1 MASSSNVPTMNLTHG
16 EKPEKFNGNE
26 FKRWQQKMLFY
37 LTTLNLARFLHEECP
52 ILEEG
57 ETNKEKVAAVDAWK
71 HSDFLCRNYVLNGLD
86 NTLYNVYCSLK
97 TAKELWDSLDK
108 KYKTEDAGMKKF
120 IVGKFLDFK
129 MIDSKTVISQ
139 VQELQVILHEI
150 HSEGMSLSDSFQV
163 AAVIEKLP
171 PLWKDF
177 KNYLKHKRKEMNLEE
192 LIVRLRIEED
202 NRKSEKKGNNSMEA
216 KANVIEQGPKTN
228 KKRKHGD
235 QNQNQGSNAAK
246 KFKGKCYNCGK
257 TGHKSNDCR
266 KPKKEKKPQANV
278 TEFDKLSNDVS
289 EMNLSAVVSECNIVG
304 NTKEC
309 SKVEGRGKVILKM
322 TSGKELTLNDVLHVP
337 DIRKNLVSGSLLS
350 KNGFKLVFVSDK
362 FVLTKNEMFVGK
374 GYLSD
379 GLFKMN
385 VMTVVPKSINNNKID
400 SSAYLLESSNIWHV
414 ENQLSKKIK
423 AIRSDRGGEY
433 ESPFEEFC
441 LEHGIIHQT
450 TAPYSPQSNGIAE
463 RKNRTLKEMM
473 NATLLSS
480 VYPIIYG
487 RIFVK
492 IGPKTIDCIF
502 IGYANNSSAYRFLVY
517 KSEIPD
523 VHVNTIIESRNAAF
537 FETIFP
543 YNKSSETSTQKRTHD
558 ITFGNNQLEV
568 NQESKEKQVD
578 EEPRRGKR
586 ARKSTSFGPDFLT
599 YLLENDPQTFKEA
612 MSSPEASYWKEAINS
627 EIESILQNHTW
638 ELVALPPGTKTLGC
652 KWIFKKKMK
661 ADGSIDKYKA
671 RLVAKGYKQREG
683 LDYFD
688 TYSPVSRI
696 TSIRMLIAIAAI
708 NNLEIH
714 QMDVKTTFLNGELD
728 EEIYMDQPEGFI
740 APGQERKVCKLV
752 KSLYGLKQAPK
763 QWHEKFD
770 NAMISNGFKI
780 NECDKCVYVKN
791 TQKGYVIV
799 CLYVD
804 DMLIIGSDTNMIKMT
819 KQMLSSRFDMKDLGV
834 ADIIL
839 GIKVSKTSDGLILS
853 QSHYIEKI
861 LEKFKKYD
869 IRPKKT
875 PMDVNLHLFKNTG
888 IGKSQLEYSR
898 IIGSLMYVMNCTRPD
913 IAYSVSKLSR
923 FTSNPGEN
931 HWKSIIRVLGY
942 LKYTQNYGLH
952 FTRYPAVLEGYNDA
966 NWISDSKDS
975 KSTSGY
981 VFTLGGAADI
991 PNWSKPVPAICI
1003 HCDSQSAIGRAQSHN
1018 YNGKS
1023 RHIRRRHNTVRQLLS
1038 NGIISIDY
1046 VRSKDNIAD
1055 PLTKGLT
1062 REQVESSSKGMGL
1075 KPMK

>member
-97 TAKELWDSLDK
+97 TPKELWDSLDK

-150 HSEGMSLSDSFQV
+150 HYEGMSLSDSFQV

-192 LIVRLRIEED
+192 LI
-202 NRKSEKKGNNSMEA
+202 
-216 KANVIEQGPKTN
+216 
-228 KKRKHGD
+228 
-235 QNQNQGSNAAK
+235 
-246 KFKGKCYNCGK
+246 
-257 TGHKSNDCR
+257 
-266 KPKKEKKPQANV
+266 PKKEKKPQANV

-304 NTKEC
+304 NTKEWWVDTGATRHIC
-309 SKVEGRGKVILKM
+309 SNKWMFSTYKPVEQNEELFMGNSSSSKVEGRGKVILKM

-362 FVLTKNEMFVGK
+362 FVHTKNEMFVGK

-400 SSAYLLESSNIWHV
+400 SSAYLLETSNICHV

-423 AIRSDRGGEY
+423 AIRSDRSGEY

-473 NATLLSS
+473 NAMLLSS
-480 VYPIIYG
+480 GLPQNLWGEALLSANYILNKMPHKKTLKTPYELWKGHKSCYKYLKVWG
-487 RIFVK
+487 CLAKVEV
-492 IGPKTIDCIF
+492 PKPK
-502 IGYANNSSAYRFLVY
+502 

-543 YNKSSETSTQKRTHD
+543 YNKPSETSTQKRTRD
-558 ITFGNNQLEV
+558 ITF
-568 NQESKEKQVD
+568 
-578 EEPRRGKR
+578 
-586 ARKSTSFGPDFLT
+586 
-599 YLLENDPQTFKEA
+599 A

-638 ELVALPPGTKTLGC
+638 ELVDLPPGTKTLGC

-661 ADGSIDKYKA
+661 ADGSTDKYKA

-714 QMDVKTTFLNGELD
+714 QMDVKTAFLNGELD

-875 PMDVNLHLFKNTG
+875 PVDVNLHLFKNTG

-952 FTRYPAVLEGYNDA
+952 FTRYPVVLEGYSDA
-966 NWISDSKDS
+966 NWISNSKDS

-981 VFTLGGAADI
+981 VFTLGDKAGEDFLEDI
-991 PNWSKPVPAICI
+991 PNWSKPVLAICI

-1023 RHIRRRHNTVRQLLS
+1023 RHILRRHNTIRQLLS

-1046 VRSKDNIAD
+1046 IRSKDNIAD